1 MSKTKFSISLPEE
14 VVQILST
21 VKNKSAYIA
30 EAIREKKRNEEKKR
44 LKRKLEV
51 AYKEVAEEDYELYK
65 EWEDTLGDGIEE

>member
-51 AYKEVAEEDYELYK
+51 AYKEVVEEDYELYK

>member
-44 LKRKLEV
+44 VKRRLEA

>member
-30 EAIREKKRNEEKKR
+30 EAVREKKRNEEKKR

>member
-30 EAIREKKRNEEKKR
+30 EAIREKKRNEEKQR
-44 LKRKLEV
+44 VKRKLEA

>member
-30 EAIREKKRNEEKKR
+30 EAKREKKRNEEKKR

>member
-44 LKRKLEV
+44 LKRKLEA